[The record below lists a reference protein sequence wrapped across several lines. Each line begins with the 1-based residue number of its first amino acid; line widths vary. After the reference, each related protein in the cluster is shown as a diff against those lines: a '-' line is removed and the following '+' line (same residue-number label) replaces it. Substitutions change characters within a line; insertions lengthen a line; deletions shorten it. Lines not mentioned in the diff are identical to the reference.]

1 MGENKSSEP
10 LVFGE
15 EMSKEKIGVLD
26 FGGQYAHLI
35 ATKLRAKGILAEI
48 LDPEDKIEKF
58 REYKGLILSGS
69 PALASF
75 DEESGYN
82 KEIFKEEIPI
92 LGLCFGHQEI
102 AKYYGGK
109 VEHREREYGKAKL
122 AIVNNS
128 PIFDGLSK
136 DEIVWMSHGDTVV
149 EISEDFCE
157 IGKSVSGG
165 VEHSNAAIASEKFK
179 RYGFQF
185 HPEVDDTINGDK
197 MLFNF
202 ATKICGV
209 KPEWKIDSYKD
220 SLLNRIRDEAQGRKV
235 FLLASGGVDSTVCA
249 VLLIEA
255 LGKERVSLLHI
266 DNGLLRKDE
275 SKEVLELFRKMGLK
289 ENLHFKDASEVFVS
303 SLKDVYEPEEKRKI
317 IGETFVKVF
326 EAEAKKLSLDDALLA
341 QGTIYPDTI
350 ETKGTKRA
358 DLIKTHHNRVPLV
371 AKMIEEGKVIEPLK
385 ELYKVEVRQLGE
397 SLGLPHKMVYRH
409 PFPGPGL
416 GVRLLCNKG
425 KIDDPERRESA
436 QKIVNSILFEQKIK
450 GYVLPVKS
458 VGVKADLRAYDFS
471 VLLWGE
477 VDFENVES
485 VASKIYQKAPQIN
498 RCLVSLSNFEIK
510 DAIPL
515 KATITKERLDF
526 LREIDAIATKVLVEE
541 EWYERIWQCPVVFV
555 PMSING
561 RGEEFVV
568 IRPVYSERGMTA
580 QPSFLDQKTRKRL
593 KEEIEKFKK
602 ISGIAIDITTKPPG
616 TIEWE

>member
-1 MGENKSSEP
+1 MR
-10 LVFGE
+10 
-15 EMSKEKIGVLD
+15 KEKIGVLD

-35 ATKLRAKGILAEI
+35 AAKLRAKGILTEI
-48 LDPEDKIEKF
+48 LDPEEDIEKF

-82 KEIFKEEIPI
+82 KKIFEEDIPI

-109 VEHREREYGKAKL
+109 VEHREREYGKANLK
-122 AIVNNS
+122 IVKSS
-128 PIFDGLSK
+128 PIFEGLSK
-136 DEIVWMSHGDTVV
+136 EEVVWMSHGDTVV
-149 EISEDFCE
+149 EISKDFSE
-157 IGKSVSGG
+157 IGRSISGG
-165 VEHSNAAIASEKFK
+165 VEHSNAAIASEKLK

-185 HPEVDDTINGDK
+185 HPEVDDTINGET

-209 KPEWKIDSYKD
+209 KQEWQIQSYKD
-220 SLLNRIRDEAQGRKV
+220 ILIERIKKEVKDKKV
-235 FLLASGGVDSTVCA
+235 FLLVSGGVDSTVCA

-255 LGKERVSLLHI
+255 LGKERVNLLHI
-266 DNGLLRKDE
+266 DNGLLRKNE
-275 SKEVLELFRKMGLK
+275 SREVIELFEKIGLQ
-289 ENLHFKDASEVFVS
+289 EGLHFKDASDIFLS
-303 SLKDVYEPEEKRKI
+303 KLKDVYDPETKRRI

-326 EAEAKKLSLDDALLA
+326 EEEAEKFSLKDALLA

-385 ELYKVEVRQLGE
+385 ELYKIEVRKLGE
-397 SLGLPHKMVYRH
+397 SLKIPHNLLYRH

-416 GVRLLCNKG
+416 GVRLLCHKG
-425 KIDDPERRESA
+425 IVEDKDKIELA
-436 QKIVNSILFEQKIK
+436 QKKVDDLLKDKEIK
-450 GYVLPVKS
+450 GYVLPIKS

-471 VLLWGE
+471 VLLSGKI
-477 VDFENVES
+477 DFENIDRI
-485 VASKIYQKAPQIN
+485 ASLIYQKVPQIN
-498 RCLVSLSNFEIK
+498 RCLVLLSNKEVFDLK
-510 DAIPL
+510 PL
-515 KATITKERLDF
+515 KASITKERLDF
-526 LREIDAIATKVLVEE
+526 LREIDSITTRILIEE
-541 EWYERIWQCPVVFV
+541 KWYEKVWQCPTVFLPLSV
-555 PMSING
+555 NNQ
-561 RGEEFVV
+561 GEEFVV

-580 QPSFLDQKTRKRL
+580 QPSFLDEITRNKL
-593 KEEIEKFKK
+593 NEEISKFKK
-602 ISGIAIDITTKPPG
+602 ISAVALDISTKPPG

>member
-1 MGENKSSEP
+1 MGEKSSEP

-15 EMSKEKIGVLD
+15 EMGREKIGVLD

-35 ATKLRAKGILAEI
+35 ATKLRARGIYAEI
-48 LDPEDKIEKF
+48 VDPEEKIEKF

-75 DEESGYN
+75 DEESNYN
-82 KEIFKEEIPI
+82 KQIFEENIPI

-109 VEHREREYGKAKL
+109 VEHKEREYGKATLK
-122 AIVNNS
+122 IVNSS

-136 DEIVWMSHGDTVV
+136 EEIVWMSHGDTVV
-149 EISEDFCE
+149 EISKDFAE
-157 IGKSVSGG
+157 IGKSLSGG
-165 VEHSNAAIASEKFK
+165 VEHSNAAIASEKYK

-185 HPEVDDTINGDK
+185 HPEVDDSINGDK
-197 MLFNF
+197 MLYNF
-202 ATKICGV
+202 AVKVCGV
-209 KPEWKIDSYKD
+209 KQEWQIDSYKD
-220 SLLNRIRDEAQGRKV
+220 LLINRIKEEAKGKEV

-255 LGKERVSLLHI
+255 LGKERVNLLHI

-275 SKEVLELFRKMGLK
+275 SREVLELFRKMGLS
-289 ENLHFKDASEVFVS
+289 ENLHFKDASDIFIS
-303 SLKDVYEPEEKRKI
+303 QLKDIYDPEEKRKI

-326 EAEAKKLSLDDALLA
+326 EEEAKKLSLKDALLA

-385 ELYKVEVRQLGE
+385 ELYKVEVRKLGE
-397 SLGLPHKMVYRH
+397 SLGLPHNLVYRH

-416 GVRLLCNKG
+416 GVRLLCNRG
-425 KIDDPERRESA
+425 KIEDIEKMEKA
-436 QKIVNSILFEQKIK
+436 QKTVDETLAKKMIK
-450 GYVLPVKS
+450 GFVLPIKS

-471 VLLWGE
+471 VLLSKK
-477 VDFENVES
+477 VDFEKVDQI
-485 VASKIYQKAPQIN
+485 ASEIYQKTPQIN
-498 RCLVSLSNFEIK
+498 RCLVLLTDTQIFEMK
-510 DAIPL
+510 PL

-526 LREIDAIATKVLVEE
+526 LREIDAVTTKILIEE
-541 EWYERIWQCPVVFV
+541 KWYEKIWQCPTVFLPV
-555 PMSING
+555 SVNG
-561 RGEEFVV
+561 KGEEFVV

-580 QPSFLDQKTRKRL
+580 QPSLLDEKTRKRL
-593 KEEIEKFKK
+593 GEEISKFEKVSGVALD
-602 ISGIAIDITTKPPG
+602 ISTKPPG

>member
-303 SLKDVYEPEEKRKI
+303 SLKDVYEPEEKRKLL
-317 IGETFVKVF
+317 VK
-326 EAEAKKLSLDDALLA
+326 LLLKFLK
-341 QGTIYPDTI
+341 Q
-350 ETKGTKRA
+350 KRKNF
-358 DLIKTHHNRVPLV
+358 LLTTLFWLKEQFIPT
-371 AKMIEEGKVIEPLK
+371 PLK
-385 ELYKVEVRQLGE
+385 QR
-397 SLGLPHKMVYRH
+397 
-409 PFPGPGL
+409 
-416 GVRLLCNKG
+416 
-425 KIDDPERRESA
+425 
-436 QKIVNSILFEQKIK
+436 EQK
-450 GYVLPVKS
+450 GL
-458 VGVKADLRAYDFS
+458 
-471 VLLWGE
+471 
-477 VDFENVES
+477 
-485 VASKIYQKAPQIN
+485 
-498 RCLVSLSNFEIK
+498 
-510 DAIPL
+510 
-515 KATITKERLDF
+515 T
-526 LREIDAIATKVLVEE
+526 
-541 EWYERIWQCPVVFV
+541 
-555 PMSING
+555 
-561 RGEEFVV
+561 
-568 IRPVYSERGMTA
+568 
-580 QPSFLDQKTRKRL
+580 
-593 KEEIEKFKK
+593 
-602 ISGIAIDITTKPPG
+602 
-616 TIEWE
+616 

>member
-1 MGENKSSEP
+1 MGEIPSKP
-10 LVFGE
+10 LVFGA
-15 EMSKEKIGVLD
+15 EMAKEKIGVLD

-35 ATKLRAKGILAEI
+35 ATKLRARGILAEI

-82 KEIFKEEIPI
+82 KKIFEEDIPI

-109 VEHREREYGKAKL
+109 VEHKEREYGKAKL
-122 AIVNNS
+122 KIVKS
-128 PIFDGLSK
+128 SLMFDGLS
-136 DEIVWMSHGDTVV
+136 EEEVVWMSHGDTVI
-149 EISEDFCE
+149 EIPESFSE
-157 IGKSVSGG
+157 IGKSFSGG
-165 VEHSNAAIASEKFK
+165 IEHSNAAIASEKLK

-185 HPEVDDTINGDK
+185 HPEVDDTLNGEI

-209 KPEWKIDSYKD
+209 KQEWQIQSYKD
-220 SLLNRIRDEAQGRKV
+220 ILIERIKKEAKDKKV
-235 FLLASGGVDSTVCA
+235 FLLVSGGVDSTVCA

-266 DNGLLRKDE
+266 DNGLLRKEE
-275 SKEVLELFRKMGLK
+275 SREVLELFKKMGLSDG
-289 ENLHFKDASEVFVS
+289 LYFKDASDIFISKLEN
-303 SLKDVYEPEEKRKI
+303 VYNPEEKRKI
-317 IGETFVKVF
+317 IGETFVEVF
-326 EAEAKKLSLDDALLA
+326 EEEAKKLYLKDALLA

-371 AKMIEEGKVIEPLK
+371 AKMIEEGRVIEPLK
-385 ELYKVEVRQLGE
+385 ELYKVEVRKLGE
-397 SLGLPHKMVYRH
+397 SLGLPHKLVYRH

-416 GVRLLCNKG
+416 GVRLLCSKG
-425 KIDDPERRESA
+425 KAEDNEKMEKAQETIDKTLSYKD
-436 QKIVNSILFEQKIK
+436 IK
-450 GYVLPVKS
+450 GFVLPVKS

-471 VLLWGE
+471 VLLSGQIDFKK
-477 VDFENVES
+477 VDHI
-485 VASKIYQKAPQIN
+485 ASEIYQKTPQIN
-498 RCLVSLSNFEIK
+498 RCLVFLTKKEIFEIK
-510 DAIPL
+510 PL

-526 LREIDAIATKVLVEE
+526 LREVDSITTRILSEE
-541 EWYERIWQCPVVFV
+541 NWYEKIWQCPTVFV
-555 PMSING
+555 PLSVNG
-561 RGEEFVV
+561 KGQELVV
-568 IRPVYSERGMTA
+568 IRPVFSERGMTS
-580 QPSFLDQKTRKRL
+580 QPCFLDEKTRGRL
-593 KEEIEKFKK
+593 NEEITKFEK
-602 ISGIAIDITTKPPG
+602 ISGVALDISTKPPG